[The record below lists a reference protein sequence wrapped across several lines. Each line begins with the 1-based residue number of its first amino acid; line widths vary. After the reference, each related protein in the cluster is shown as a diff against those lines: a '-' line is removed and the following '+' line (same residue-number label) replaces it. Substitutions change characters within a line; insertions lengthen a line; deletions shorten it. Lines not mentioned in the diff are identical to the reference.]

1 MADGVAEQRFR
12 PFQLAHQ
19 LFGVGVDEQL
29 VGVEAMTVL
38 RVVGPVHAIAIDLT
52 GVGVGQVAV
61 PDLVGVLGQFDAL
74 DLGFTAGIEQ
84 AQLHF
89 VACAEKM
96 AKFTPKPSQVAPRG
110 KGRPSRILEGVM
122 TCGAWGFFLLIENSK
137 DGFRKAQRSA
147 CRRGR
152 SLDRTDADKI
162 ACRRSAFL
170 LCAGYGSS

>member
-1 MADGVAEQRFR
+1 MARPQVKAGSMILGTKGAVALVEAEIAVGMADGVAEQRFR

-89 VACAEKM
+89 GGVCGKDGEIHAQAV
-96 AKFTPKPSQVAPRG
+96 PGRPRG
-110 KGRPSRILEGVM
+110 RAGPRESWKGS
-122 TCGAWGFFLLIENSK
+122 
-137 DGFRKAQRSA
+137 
-147 CRRGR
+147 
-152 SLDRTDADKI
+152 
-162 ACRRSAFL
+162 
-170 LCAGYGSS
+170 